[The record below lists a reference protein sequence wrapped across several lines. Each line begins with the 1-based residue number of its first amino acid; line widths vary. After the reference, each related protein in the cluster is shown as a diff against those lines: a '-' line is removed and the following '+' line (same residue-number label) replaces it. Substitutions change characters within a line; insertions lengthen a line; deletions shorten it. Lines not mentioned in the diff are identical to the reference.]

1 MYLFPENTLNSPPSP
16 SPEQPDPGFLVNETI
31 LEQGSGPVN
40 EDMLAAVN
48 RLSIVCDGATTLYS
62 AQRQSAAQ
70 LTSGGQKAAGIT
82 ASVFSAEPERNLL
95 DSARRANELIREAM
109 IDTGL
114 ELVKREQ
121 LWSTSFAAVQV
132 NDDSI
137 AWCQT
142 GDCMILLIHRDGGGQ
157 LLTELPGQDRE
168 VLKTWQQ
175 IGARS
180 SGTIQQNLAGE
191 IAAVRGKMNREFGVL
206 NGENEALEFVSSGSV
221 EADKVSDV
229 LLFSDGLFPPSI
241 NPDNLFD
248 LELFVQLYKCGGL
261 RQVRNHVRSL
271 QKDDPGCYR
280 YPRFKMYDDIS
291 GVALKRQADQ
301 SGSRL

>member
-1 MYLFPENTLNSPPSP
+1 MYLFPENVLNSSASPPA
-16 SPEQPDPGFLVNETI
+16 EKPDPRFLVNETL

-40 EDMLAAVN
+40 EDMLATVN

-62 AQRQSAAQ
+62 ARRQSAAQ
-70 LTSGGQKAAGIT
+70 PTSGGQKAAGIT
-82 ASVFSAEPERNLL
+82 ASVFSGDPERNLL

-109 IDTGL
+109 IDEGL
-114 ELVKREQ
+114 DLLEREQ

-132 NDDSI
+132 NEDSI

-191 IAAVRGKMNREFGVL
+191 IAAVRGKMNKEFGVL
-206 NGENEALEFVSSGSV
+206 NGENEALEFVSSGTV
-221 EADKVSDV
+221 EAGQISHV
-229 LLFSDGLFPPSI
+229 LLFSDGLFPPSTS
-241 NPDNLFD
+241 PDNLFD
-248 LELFVQLYKCGGL
+248 AELFVQLYKSGGL
-261 RQVRNHVRSL
+261 KHIRNHVRSL
-271 QKDDPGCYR
+271 QEDDPGCYR

-291 GVALKRQADQ
+291 GVALKRLPD
-301 SGSRL
+301 

>member
-1 MYLFPENTLNSPPSP
+1 MYLSPDNILNSSASPPA
-16 SPEQPDPGFLVNETI
+16 EKPDPRFLVNEAL

-40 EDMLAAVN
+40 EDMLATVN
-48 RLSIVCDGATTLYS
+48 RLSIVCDGATTLHS

-70 LTSGGQKAAGIT
+70 PTSGGQKAAGIT
-82 ASVFSAEPERNLL
+82 ASVFSGDPERNLL
-95 DSARRANELIREAM
+95 DSARRANELIRKAM
-109 IDTGL
+109 IEEGL
-114 ELVKREQ
+114 DLREREQ

-132 NDDSI
+132 NEDSI

-142 GDCMILLIHRDGGGQ
+142 GDCMILLIHRDGGAQ

-180 SGTIQQNLAGE
+180 SGTIQQNLAAE
-191 IAAVRGKMNREFGVL
+191 IAAVRGRMNKEFGVL
-206 NGENEALEFVSSGSV
+206 NGENEALKFVSSGTV
-221 EADKVSDV
+221 EADQISDV
-229 LLFSDGLFPPSI
+229 LLFSDGLFPPSTS
-241 NPDNLFD
+241 PDNLFD
-248 LELFVQLYKCGGL
+248 AELFVQLYKNGGL
-261 RQVRNHVRSL
+261 KHIRNHVRSL

-291 GVALKRQADQ
+291 GVALKRLFD
-301 SGSRL
+301 

>member
-1 MYLFPENTLNSPPSP
+1 MYLSPDNILNSSASPPA
-16 SPEQPDPGFLVNETI
+16 EKPDPRFLVNEAL

-40 EDMLAAVN
+40 EDMLATVN
-48 RLSIVCDGATTLYS
+48 RLSIVCDGATTLHS

-70 LTSGGQKAAGIT
+70 PTSGGQKAAGIT
-82 ASVFSAEPERNLL
+82 ASVFSGDPERNLL
-95 DSARRANELIREAM
+95 DSARRANELIRKAM
-109 IDTGL
+109 IDEGL
-114 ELVKREQ
+114 DLREREQ

-132 NDDSI
+132 NEDSI

-142 GDCMILLIHRDGGGQ
+142 GDCMILLIHRDGGAQ

-180 SGTIQQNLAGE
+180 SGTIQQNLAAE
-191 IAAVRGKMNREFGVL
+191 IAAVRGRMNKEFGVL
-206 NGENEALEFVSSGSV
+206 NGENEALKFVSSGTV
-221 EADKVSDV
+221 EADQISDV
-229 LLFSDGLFPPSI
+229 LLFSDGLFPPSTS
-241 NPDNLFD
+241 PDNLFD
-248 LELFVQLYKCGGL
+248 AELFVQLYKSGGL
-261 RQVRNHVRSL
+261 KHIRNHVRSL

-291 GVALKRQADQ
+291 GVALKRLSD
-301 SGSRL
+301 

>member
-1 MYLFPENTLNSPPSP
+1 MYLSPDNILNSSASPPA
-16 SPEQPDPGFLVNETI
+16 EKPDPRFLVNEAL

-40 EDMLAAVN
+40 EDMLATVN
-48 RLSIVCDGATTLYS
+48 RLSIVCDGATTLHS

-70 LTSGGQKAAGIT
+70 PTSGGQKAAGIT
-82 ASVFSAEPERNLL
+82 ASVFSGDPERNLL
-95 DSARRANELIREAM
+95 DSARRANELIRKAM
-109 IDTGL
+109 IEEGL
-114 ELVKREQ
+114 DLLEREQ

-132 NDDSI
+132 NEDSI

-142 GDCMILLIHRDGGGQ
+142 GDCMILLIHRDGGAQ

-180 SGTIQQNLAGE
+180 SGTIQQNLAAE
-191 IAAVRGKMNREFGVL
+191 IAAVRGKMNKEFGVL
-206 NGENEALEFVSSGSV
+206 NGENEALKFVSSGTV
-221 EADKVSDV
+221 EADQISDV
-229 LLFSDGLFPPSI
+229 LLFSDGLFPPSTS
-241 NPDNLFD
+241 PDNLFD
-248 LELFVQLYKCGGL
+248 AELFVQLYKNGGL
-261 RQVRNHVRSL
+261 KHIRNHVRSL

-291 GVALKRQADQ
+291 GVALKRLFD
-301 SGSRL
+301 

>member
-1 MYLFPENTLNSPPSP
+1 MYLFPENILNSSASPPA
-16 SPEQPDPGFLVNETI
+16 EKPDPRFLVNEAL

-40 EDMLAAVN
+40 EDMLATVN
-48 RLSIVCDGATTLYS
+48 RLSIVCDGATTLHS

-70 LTSGGQKAAGIT
+70 PTSGGQKAAGIT
-82 ASVFSAEPERNLL
+82 ASVFSGDPERNLL

-109 IDTGL
+109 IDEGL
-114 ELVKREQ
+114 DLRERQQ

-132 NDDSI
+132 NEDSI

-142 GDCMILLIHRDGGGQ
+142 GDCMILLIHRDGGAQ

-180 SGTIQQNLAGE
+180 SGTIQQNLAAE
-191 IAAVRGKMNREFGVL
+191 IAAVRGKMNKEFGVL
-206 NGENEALEFVSSGSV
+206 NGENEALKFVSSGTV
-221 EADKVSDV
+221 EADQISDV
-229 LLFSDGLFPPSI
+229 LLFSDGLFPPSTS
-241 NPDNLFD
+241 PDNLFD
-248 LELFVQLYKCGGL
+248 AELFVQLYKNGGL
-261 RQVRNHVRSL
+261 KHIRNHVRSL

-291 GVALKRQADQ
+291 GVALKRLSD
-301 SGSRL
+301 

>member
-1 MYLFPENTLNSPPSP
+1 MYLSPDNILNSSASPPA
-16 SPEQPDPGFLVNETI
+16 EKPDPRFLVNETL

-40 EDMLAAVN
+40 EDMLATVN
-48 RLSIVCDGATTLYS
+48 RLSIVCDGATTLHS

-70 LTSGGQKAAGIT
+70 PTSGGQKAAGIT
-82 ASVFSAEPERNLL
+82 ASVFSGDPERNLL

-109 IDTGL
+109 IDEGL
-114 ELVKREQ
+114 DLREREQ

-132 NDDSI
+132 NEDSI

-142 GDCMILLIHRDGGGQ
+142 GDCMILLIHRDGGAQ

-180 SGTIQQNLAGE
+180 SGTIQQNLAAE
-191 IAAVRGKMNREFGVL
+191 IAAVRGRMNKEFGVL
-206 NGENEALEFVSSGSV
+206 NGENEALKFVSSGTV
-221 EADKVSDV
+221 EADQISDV
-229 LLFSDGLFPPSI
+229 LLFSDGLFPPSTS
-241 NPDNLFD
+241 PDNLFD
-248 LELFVQLYKCGGL
+248 AELFVQLYKNGGL
-261 RQVRNHVRSL
+261 KHIRNHVRSL

-291 GVALKRQADQ
+291 GVALKRLFD
-301 SGSRL
+301 

>member
-1 MYLFPENTLNSPPSP
+1 MYLFPETILKSPPSP
-16 SPEQPDPGFLVNETI
+16 SPEQPDPRFLVSDTL

-48 RLSIVCDGATTLYS
+48 PLSIVCDGATTLYS
-62 AQRQSAAQ
+62 AQRQSAAE
-70 LTSGGQKAAGIT
+70 LTSGGQKAAMIT

-109 IDTGL
+109 IAAGL
-114 ELVKREQ
+114 DLLNREQ

-132 NDDSI
+132 NGDSI
-137 AWCQT
+137 SWCQT
-142 GDCMILLIHRDGGGQ
+142 GDCMILLINGDGGGQ

-168 VLKTWQQ
+168 ILKAWQR

-180 SGTIQQNLAGE
+180 SGTIQQDLAGE
-191 IAAVRGKMNREFGVL
+191 IASVRGKMNKEFGVL
-206 NGENEALEFVSSGSV
+206 NGENEALEFVSYGTV
-221 EADKVSDV
+221 EADQVSDV
-229 LLFSDGLFPPSI
+229 LLFSDGLFPPST

-248 LELFVQLYKCGGL
+248 LELFVQLYKSGGL
-261 RQVRNHVRSL
+261 PQVRNHVRSL

-291 GVALKRQADQ
+291 GVALKRLTDQ